1 MKLYDFLS
9 KFVSITSL
17 YKSPTLEFEDR
28 GPTWSVG
35 QGIAR
40 REGVGTQIRL
50 PIFPP
55 VSPLQSI
62 AVRYISGA

>member
-1 MKLYDFLS
+1 MKFNDFS
-9 KFVSITSL
+9 PKFVSITIL

-40 REGVGTQIRL
+40 RVGVGTQIRL
-50 PIFPP
+50 VIFPP
-55 VSPLQSI
+55 VSPLQSTLSDI
-62 AVRYISGA
+62 